1 MPTTKLTLPADL
13 DMAEFLSV
21 HAHDLRSPFNH
32 IIGFGKMLLNT
43 IGDEPLADFQKE
55 DLGTIYRSGLRAYL
69 LVNGLIDAA
78 RLKRGEKSLSPAEVD
93 IQRAFETALAQWK
106 KFNPTSGTE
115 VEARFE
121 AVSAGLRADEQV
133 LPQVL
138 FGFLAYVAL
147 FIEPGGKLTFTL
159 REEAECFLLGFTS
172 HGRKAAHLS
181 ELDLQLLGYVNRKF
195 IELHGGEI
203 RRAEE
208 NDEGALVHVS
218 LPKQGQA

>member
-1 MPTTKLTLPADL
+1 MPSTKLTLPTDI

-43 IGDEPLADFQKE
+43 IGDEPLTDFQKE
-55 DLGTIYRSGLRAYL
+55 DLGTVYRSGLRAYL
-69 LVNGLIDAA
+69 LINGLIDAA
-78 RLKRGEKSLSPAEVD
+78 RLQRSEKILSPAETD
-93 IQRAFETALAQWK
+93 AQRAFETALTQWK
-106 KFNPTSGTE
+106 KFYPTSGTE

-121 AVSAGLRADEQV
+121 SASASLRADEQI
-133 LPQVL
+133 LPQVI
-138 FGFLAYVAL
+138 FGFLSYVAL

-159 REEAECFLLGFTS
+159 REEADDFVLGFAS
-172 HGRKAAHLS
+172 RGRKAAHVP

-195 IELHGGEI
+195 VELQGGEI

-208 NDEGALVHVS
+208 NDEGALVHVA
-218 LPKQGQA
+218 LPK